1 MTAPGIETH
10 SRYHLTDPVRPRSL
24 QSPVKPHQHTKQ
36 LELVLTSS
44 LLFIIETT
52 PRTGPPKV
60 IGTRIGIPITGTGIR
75 TIEEIIGTIIT
86 IEEGILITVM
96 MMIGTRVTAI
106 IITTIGP
113 MIGIGTT
120 TDEAVT
126 TATTVLQT
134 LAIITLTRQGFTTTI
149 ETVTTNSIVL
159 VTGTTT
165 IKTEGTTITATPIAT
180 LRIGTL
186 TIVISIGTTETKTE
200 TMLAGI
206 PTTEIPTRIALE
218 IRTTTATII
227 ATTTTGTAIGI
238 PTLIGTNGIDTIG
251 TRIIVITLL
260 LGITIEIT
268 IKDGQSTPTSPSTI
282 HNET

>member
-1 MTAPGIETH
+1 MTTPGIDTH
-10 SRYHLTDPVRPRSL
+10 SRYHLTEPVRPRSL
-24 QSPVKPHQHTKQ
+24 QSPVKSHQHTQQ

-60 IGTRIGIPITGTGIR
+60 IGTRIGIPITGTGTQ
-75 TIEEIIGTIIT
+75 TIEAIIGTIIT

-106 IITTIGP
+106 IIITIGP
-113 MIGIGTT
+113 MIGIGTM
-120 TDEAVT
+120 TDEAVM

-134 LAIITLTRQGFTTTI
+134 IAIILLTRQGFTTTI
-149 ETVTTNSIVL
+149 EIVTINSIVL

-186 TIVISIGTTETKTE
+186 TIVISIGTTEITETE

-218 IRTTTATII
+218 IRTTTATI
-227 ATTTTGTAIGI
+227 TTGTAIGI

-268 IKDGQSTPTSPSTI
+268 IKDGRSTPTSPSTI
-282 HNET
+282 HHEM